1 MKIMGLSKRKSGVFE
16 FRMNIPRDLHKKLN
30 KTCHY
35 HDLGYD
41 PVSAT
46 KQAMKLR
53 NKYKI
58 LFKSLRQQM
67 DSSDTGTSVLSAHGI
82 HPRQLVGD
90 EVLFLPDTFEEAT
103 QQYETYEDLPEHLQ
117 QASKILRG
125 IQTVKMS
132 DVLLRHEKET
142 SQTNF
147 RLPVRMFIELCGDLD
162 VTTLRREHAYMFR
175 DELVSKNN
183 APATQKKRLGALSR
197 LMDYASKEF
206 DLSNLNNPFSK
217 INLVETKPVKVR
229 EALTIEEHKD
239 LLDLCLAKA
248 DERRI
253 ALSLICVTGA
263 RLSEATGLLVKDVH
277 INEQAIDIFE
287 NPDRSLKTKNS
298 RRSVPCVNADVWKLV
313 KAQIKDKKAD
323 EPVFPTLHGKSR
335 MNSVSATLVKFIKTK
350 VNEDRDVHSIR
361 HTVATRLKNVLTP
374 DSLIEDILGWKKSSM
389 LGTYAGSV
397 DLEQKRKWLRKA
409 LA

>member
-1 MKIMGLSKRKSGVFE
+1 
-16 FRMNIPRDLHKKLN
+16 
-30 KTCHY
+30 
-35 HDLGYD
+35 
-41 PVSAT
+41 
-46 KQAMKLR
+46 
-53 NKYKI
+53 
-58 LFKSLRQQM
+58 
-67 DSSDTGTSVLSAHGI
+67 
-82 HPRQLVGD
+82 
-90 EVLFLPDTFEEAT
+90 
-103 QQYETYEDLPEHLQ
+103 
-117 QASKILRG
+117 
-125 IQTVKMS
+125 
-132 DVLLRHEKET
+132 
-142 SQTNF
+142 
-147 RLPVRMFIELCGDLD
+147 
-162 VTTLRREHAYMFR
+162 
-175 DELVSKNN
+175 
-183 APATQKKRLGALSR
+183 
-197 LMDYASKEF
+197 
-206 DLSNLNNPFSK
+206 
-217 INLVETKPVKVR
+217 
-229 EALTIEEHKD
+229 
-239 LLDLCLAKA
+239 LCLAKA

-253 ALSLICVTGA
+253 ALGLICVTGA

-397 DLEQKRKWLRKA
+397 DLEQKRKWLKKA
-409 LA
+409 LAS